1 MEIRL
6 CESQLYYYVQF
17 EGFLDPS
24 PFSSVNFNGFLL
36 LVTKWSWYHLWVFH
50 HLIQVLLVDW
60 KSTWS
65 TEWVNYLLSHIISTA
80 KRRQESR
87 SPTAWNLFLTKGEAE
102 EIHSHLCSY
111 PGHSIQG
118 SFGCQKKK
126 KSYSGSC
133 ENFLR
138 NIFSYKLSLLV
149 PAMIA
154 SIGISH
160 VGWIYLSPPQLYFL
174 LAGFILK
181 QIVFTVRQ
189 MAAYKLQVSIFSVY
203 QFRLDQERGFAHFFS
218 TLPRNDSH
226 WPNLSHMSIPEP
238 ITSQEEGMLW
248 LAGTRSCPY
257 SRIQWW

>member
-1 MEIRL
+1 MVSSL
-6 CESQLYYYVQF
+6 SLSPPY
-17 EGFLDPS
+17 PS
-24 PFSSVNFNGFLL
+24 FTSWLKKYLKHRVGKLFAQPHHQYCKTEARIKVPYSLKSFSWLKVKLRKSIVICAHILATLFRAPSV
-36 LVTKWSWYHLWVFH
+36 
-50 HLIQVLLVDW
+50 
-60 KSTWS
+60 
-65 TEWVNYLLSHIISTA
+65 A
-80 KRRQESR
+80 R
-87 SPTAWNLFLTKGEAE
+87 
-102 EIHSHLCSY
+102 
-111 PGHSIQG
+111 
-118 SFGCQKKK
+118 KKK